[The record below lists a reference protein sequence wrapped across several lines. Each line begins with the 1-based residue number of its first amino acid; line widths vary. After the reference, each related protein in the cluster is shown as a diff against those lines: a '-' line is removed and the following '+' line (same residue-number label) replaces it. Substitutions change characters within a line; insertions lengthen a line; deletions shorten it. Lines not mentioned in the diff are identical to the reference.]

1 MRKSLALLSFLLAW
15 AFAQQVNLAKPEGP
29 VVEAAVANINAT
41 LRIQGCA
48 RDQEG
53 KVVCAVQ
60 IQSTARTNQQVA
72 ISHQGVRMISARGF
86 SYPGYLS
93 VDGGQLEATRS
104 VFALPAGGRATGKLV
119 FPNVPKE
126 ETFLS
131 ALYLSGV
138 EFRGIPIGQA
148 PAPQVQ
154 APAAAPAAQTPTAEP
169 WKRFVVGPFTFEL
182 VNGPYFRCCDYYAF
196 EYQVTSSSDARLQI
210 RFDSARTI
218 VEGGIQGRSGYWEI
232 SGGRADFIAGIPL
245 RVWVLLSTGANVRG
259 KDILY
264 TEFEVFDGKDWQKL
278 VWRNIPTPKQ

>member
-60 IQSTARTNQQVA
+60 SQSTARTNQQVA

-259 KDILY
+259 KAKY
-264 TEFEVFDGKDWQKL
+264 TTKVEKHGQGHLGNDF
-278 VWRNIPTPKQ
+278 

>member
-1 MRKSLALLSFLLAW
+1 MRKSLALLPFLFLW

-29 VVEAAVANINAT
+29 VVEATVASINAT

-72 ISHQGVRMISARGF
+72 ISHQGVRVISARGF

-148 PAPQVQ
+148 PALQVQ
-154 APAAAPAAQTPTAEP
+154 APAATPAAQTLPLSPGSAL
-169 WKRFVVGPFTFEL
+169 WWGRLRLSWSKAL
-182 VNGPYFRCCDYYAF
+182 
-196 EYQVTSSSDARLQI
+196 TSSVATTMCLNTRLPL
-210 RFDSARTI
+210 ARTPNCKFASTLR
-218 VEGGIQGRSGYWEI
+218 GRS
-232 SGGRADFIAGIPL
+232 
-245 RVWVLLSTGANVRG
+245 
-259 KDILY
+259 
-264 TEFEVFDGKDWQKL
+264 
-278 VWRNIPTPKQ
+278 